1 MGTDPVSQSVLRNIP
16 CGDKRGETVLFAGQ
30 VLSRPGL
37 FKRWIVL
44 STGLITIQRIS
55 IRETTCAIQF
65 SLASHAPWACE
76 ALALYARVC
85 AHETLTLFWE
95 CYDYEKKTKKTT
107 VLQSSSVLYSEC
119 IGPQLNFQVEKKKQV
134 VIHGFLPFQWD
145 LFHQANCFTG
155 PGYRLHLYLAFKV
168 ASFAAANPDSVDPT
182 RAFVS
187 FTCCLSPSI
196 KAG

>member
-76 ALALYARVC
+76 ALALNARFC
-85 AHETLTLFWE
+85 ASETLTLFWE
-95 CYDYEKKTKKTT
+95 CYDYEKKKTKKKTT
-107 VLQSSSVLYSEC
+107 VLQASSVLYSDC
-119 IGPQLNFQVEKKKQV
+119 IGPQLNFQVEKKNKLLYTGSCLFNEIYFIKLTALQALD
-134 VIHGFLPFQWD
+134 IGFI
-145 LFHQANCFTG
+145 FT
-155 PGYRLHLYLAFKV
+155 
-168 ASFAAANPDSVDPT
+168 
-182 RAFVS
+182 
-187 FTCCLSPSI
+187 
-196 KAG
+196 